1 MTDGEEKKS
10 SLLLDSF
17 KEVLGR
23 FSYRPENRQYI
34 IFRAILLCV
43 AALLVGFNWY
53 LFERKENYQ
62 IGLPAQKT
70 YFALTSAR
78 YEDKAATLELR
89 QRATSRIIAVMVQ
102 DEKIASEV
110 SRRIELLKDGRLTEL
125 FNAPLLNIY
134 NKQSAASQ
142 KAISEAV
149 ASIGPKVLNESA
161 DREQQT
167 SLIWKYLKQTA
178 LTQSE
183 RNVAFQM
190 LDVIMNPSLQSDSE
204 MLMKL
209 KDDVAAQIPAVIKE
223 IRPGSVLVQK
233 GEVVTPSTARLLASQ
248 GYPDADF
255 PWRHLIFVLGVIV
268 VWSFWPVWI
277 SSGLK
282 EKLSMREWIYI
293 AVVLSVVWTLE
304 VVFAC
309 LGGYSMA
316 VLGLTGWLCLTM
328 PVSLSFHVIF
338 GGGLISVII
347 GYGTNPGVVCL
358 GCILAGFSGGIG
370 RIMFLNPPNHRITI
384 WRNLFLLGIAL
395 GVVSVCVY
403 WGLDL
408 YFDRNIAFGTVLFS
422 AIWATIVVA
431 LLPLW
436 ENIFDVISPLRLLEL
451 SHPSQPLIKR
461 LQMEA
466 PGTYNHVLM
475 VGTLAEAAADK
486 LHMNGLYVKAGAY
499 YHDIGK
505 LKNPQYFV
513 ENQRPG
519 KNIHDSL
526 PPELSAKVLISHV
539 KDGLDIAAQTNLPKA
554 LRPFIREHHGT
565 TIQKYFYEKAK
576 ALGEDVKEEDFR
588 YPGPRPQ
595 TRETALVMLADS
607 VEAAIKARN
616 KPFESDDELSAFI
629 RQVIQSKVDAGQM
642 NDADFTIVENLFE
655 TRFKHV
661 PELIR
666 MGADITV
673 RGRAA
678 FVRGVPVLH
687 GADVVAGDLRGGA
700 ENLWNA
706 GMAERIEKVISDYIE
721 AEKPLPEAAQ
731 ECEIS
736 LTFAGEAQM
745 AEINK
750 EYRETEGPTDVLS
763 FAMWENEEGAFEP
776 PADWESLPLGDIVVC
791 PEAVAKNAAENGKSV
806 ESETVLVICHGFLH
820 LIGFDH
826 AEEDERADMW
836 ARQERMVKEFFGE

>member
-255 PWRHLIFVLGVIV
+255 PWRHLIFVLGVII

-304 VVFAC
+304 VVFAR

-642 NDADFTIVENLFE
+642 NDADFTLREIANIEEAFLNVFRSTYHSREV
-655 TRFKHV
+655 K
-661 PELIR
+661 
-666 MGADITV
+666 DINEIIKEA
-673 RGRAA
+673 RRK
-678 FVRGVPVLH
+678 
-687 GADVVAGDLRGGA
+687 RGG
-700 ENLWNA
+700 
-706 GMAERIEKVISDYIE
+706 
-721 AEKPLPEAAQ
+721 
-731 ECEIS
+731 
-736 LTFAGEAQM
+736 
-745 AEINK
+745 
-750 EYRETEGPTDVLS
+750 
-763 FAMWENEEGAFEP
+763 
-776 PADWESLPLGDIVVC
+776 
-791 PEAVAKNAAENGKSV
+791 
-806 ESETVLVICHGFLH
+806 SET
-820 LIGFDH
+820 
-826 AEEDERADMW
+826 AKEDEKNENDDTLR
-836 ARQERMVKEFFGE
+836 